1 MGLSVDRCISDRLK
15 SIDYTREEHLFFWE
29 GQGGGVIL
37 YPIGRITKQVINPI
51 FEGV

>member
-29 GQGGGVIL
+29 GQGGGHFVSHWQDYEASNIS
-37 YPIGRITKQVINPI
+37 N
-51 FEGV
+51 F